1 MDSEKKV
8 DMRDLIEKGKSKG
21 SLSNNDIMEAID
33 FTEYDIDQLEKLY
46 ETLESNG
53 IEVTNY
59 INTAE
64 FDDVEA
70 EAAQVDNSEEVDKV
84 LTQEGLAIDDPV
96 RMYLK
101 EIGKVP
107 LLDADRELLL
117 AQKM

>member
-70 EAAQVDNSEEVDKV
+70 EAARWITARK
-84 LTQEGLAIDDPV
+84 LT
-96 RMYLK
+96 RC
-101 EIGKVP
+101 
-107 LLDADRELLL
+107 LLRRVWLLTIRSVCI
-117 AQKM
+117 